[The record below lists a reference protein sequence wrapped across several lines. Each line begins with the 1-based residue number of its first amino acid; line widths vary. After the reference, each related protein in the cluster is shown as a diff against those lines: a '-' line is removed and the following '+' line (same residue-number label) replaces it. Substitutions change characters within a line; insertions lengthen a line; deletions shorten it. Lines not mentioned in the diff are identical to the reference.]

1 MHKMH
6 KTSKT
11 HHYIA
16 AFIVIVAAWILV
28 FRIISYVR
36 RVVLLKHPKTQPKP
50 EIDMSHGI
58 LRGIVNFVGDKAQ
71 QGQGKKPALG
81 GK

>member
-1 MHKMH
+1 MRKS
-6 KTSKT
+6 SKT

-16 AFIVIVAAWILV
+16 AAVVIIAAWILV
-28 FRIISYVR
+28 FRVISYVR
-36 RVVLLKHPKTQPKP
+36 RVVLLKHKKMQPKQ

-71 QGQGKKPALG
+71 QSHGKKPTLG
-81 GK
+81 G